1 MIKTA
6 ALLVILALSSPAVL
20 AHGGQY
26 KGPGSGADGGA
37 GATGGAP
44 GRSPG
49 ATATGGGSGGA
60 GSGGISLASGA
71 GATKGNRGSSG
82 RSASSG
88 AGTSSGQLANDGWE
102 FWWEANRDQLVLL
115 KSRLGEGAHV
125 EGSPGQLT
133 SRGNKLRTTQGTRPP
148 RLWIENT
155 VLPALLQLSTATDDR
170 DILDSALIAMGRSA
184 APDQHDV
191 VREAATRLLAHR
203 ELSVQAAAA
212 LGLGILDDHPSELLL
227 TQLLRDSSEGQQAV
241 GGGKVPWLIRAFS
254 AIGLG
259 LIGSDGAVD
268 ALLAAVNDLPDSER
282 DVKACSFA
290 ALGLLDHSSPRRD
303 DVIDAL
309 LAMVT
314 DDTLDNVLRSYVP
327 TTLGKLGSPRAIPAL
342 LELLES
348 DRTPDAV
355 RQSAAIGLASLATM
369 SERGVIKALRQQVLN
384 GHDQLTR
391 HFSLLTLA
399 RLGAQDPDAAANFDD
414 HEDLLRLMEREL
426 TGRSQHRAHR
436 SWAAIGAALYA
447 RDQPAAAPRL
457 LTALRGGFTAEND
470 PSFKGAFAIALAL
483 CDDRASA
490 PAIHQSM
497 DESHQDDFRGYASEA
512 LGMMRHR
519 AAAPTLRELVE
530 DESLPESF
538 RLKAA
543 MGLGLMGDGD
553 AVPLLVESL
562 VATRSLGG
570 LSALAQALGLIGDQ
584 AAGLPLLE
592 MAADDKGREL
602 SRAFATVALGLL
614 GERDALPFN
623 AALRA
628 DNNYLHQTPAV
639 AEVLRIL

>member
-1 MIKTA
+1 MLKTA
-6 ALLVILALSSPAVL
+6 ALLMILALSSPALL

-26 KGPGSGADGGA
+26 KGPADDAGASSGSSGGSSGGRPGGASSGGSGA
-37 GATGGAP
+37 
-44 GRSPG
+44 
-49 ATATGGGSGGA
+49 A
-60 GSGGISLASGA
+60 GSGGVSLASAGGA
-71 GATKGNRGSSG
+71 GRTNRGSSG
-82 RSASSG
+82 RSSSSG
-88 AGTSSGQLANDGWE
+88 AGTSSAQLAYDGWE

-115 KSRLGEGAHV
+115 KARLGQGAHV

-133 SRGNKLRTTQGTRPP
+133 SRGNKLRTTQGARPP
-148 RLWIENT
+148 RPWVEDTI
-155 VLPALLQLSTATDDR
+155 VPALLKLSTTSDDR

-184 APDQHDV
+184 ATDQHDL
-191 VREAATRLLAHR
+191 VRDAATRLLAHS

-212 LGLGILDDHPSELLL
+212 LGLGILDDDPSEVLLA
-227 TQLLRDSSEGQQAV
+227 QLLRDSSAGQQAI
-241 GGGKVPWLIRAFS
+241 GGGKVPWLVRAFS

-290 ALGLLDHSSPRRD
+290 ALGLLDHDSPRRD
-303 DVIDAL
+303 DVIDEL
-309 LAMVT
+309 LVMVT
-314 DDTLDNVLRSYVP
+314 DDALDSVLRSYVP
-327 TTLGKLGSPRAIPAL
+327 TTLGKLGSPRSVPAL
-342 LELLES
+342 LDLLQS
-348 DRTPDAV
+348 RKTPDAV

-369 SERGVIKALRQQVLN
+369 RDSGVINELHQQVLH
-384 GHDQLTR
+384 GRDQLTR

-399 RLGAQDPDAAANFDD
+399 RLGAQDPDAAAHRDD
-414 HEDLLRLMEREL
+414 HEDLLRLVEKEL
-426 TGRSQHRAHR
+426 SGRSQHRAHR

-447 RDQPAAAPRL
+447 RDQPHAAPRL
-457 LTALRGGFTAEND
+457 LTALRAGFAAEND

-483 CDDRASA
+483 CDDQLSA
-490 PAIHQSM
+490 PTIHESM
-497 DESHQDDFRGYASEA
+497 EDSHQDDFRGYASEA
-512 LGMMRHR
+512 LGMMRHLE
-519 AAAPTLRELVE
+519 AAPSLRELVE

-592 MAADDKGREL
+592 MAADGKRREL

-614 GERDALPFN
+614 GEREALSFN

>member
-1 MIKTA
+1 MLKTA
-6 ALLVILALSSPAVL
+6 ALLMTLALLSPALL

-26 KGPGSGADGGA
+26 KGPGSGADGSSGS
-37 GATGGAP
+37 TGGSSA
-44 GRSPG
+44 GRPG
-49 ATATGGGSGGA
+49 ATATGGGGGA
-60 GSGGISLASGA
+60 GSGGVSLSSAA
-71 GATKGNRGSSG
+71 GATRGSRGSSG
-82 RSASSG
+82 RTSSSG
-88 AGTSSGQLANDGWE
+88 AGASSGQLAYDGWE

-115 KSRLGEGAHV
+115 KSRLGQGAHV

-133 SRGNKLRTTQGTRPP
+133 SRGNKLRTTQGARPSRP
-148 RLWIENT
+148 WVEDTII
-155 VLPALLQLSTATDDR
+155 PALLQLSTTSDDR
-170 DILDSALIAMGRSA
+170 NILDSALIAMGRSA
-184 APDQHDV
+184 AADQHDV

-212 LGLGILDDHPSELLL
+212 LGLGILDDQPSEVLL
-227 TQLLRDSSEGQQAV
+227 TQLLRDSSAGQQAV
-241 GGGKVPWLIRAFS
+241 GGGNVPWLIRAFS

-268 ALLAAVNDLPDSER
+268 ALIAAANILPDSER

-309 LAMVT
+309 LLMVT
-314 DDTLDNVLRSYVP
+314 DDSLDSVLRSYVP
-327 TTLGKLGSPRAIPAL
+327 TTLGKLGSPRAVPAL
-342 LELLES
+342 LDLL
-348 DRTPDAV
+348 RGGQTPDAV

-369 SERGVIKALRQQVLN
+369 RDTGVVHELRQQVLH
-384 GHDQLTR
+384 GRDQLTR

-399 RLGAQDPDAAANFDD
+399 RLGAQDTDAAAHADD
-414 HEDLLRLMEREL
+414 HEDLLRLVEREL
-426 TGRSQHRAHR
+426 SGRSQHRAHR

-447 RDQPAAAPRL
+447 RAQPAAAPRL
-457 LTALRGGFTAEND
+457 LSTLREGFADEND

-483 CDDRASA
+483 SDDQISA
-490 PAIHQSM
+490 PMIHESM
-497 DESHQDDFRGYASEA
+497 AHSHQDDFRGYASEA
-512 LGMMRHR
+512 LGMMRHVE
-519 AAAPTLRELVE
+519 AAPSLRELVE

-584 AAGLPLLE
+584 AAGVPLLE
-592 MAADDKGREL
+592 MASDDKRREL

-614 GERDALPFN
+614 GEREALPFN